1 MNSRYYKHHSRA
13 HLQSASFPW
22 RRKSMSSFFRRA
34 RWLLF
39 YVALSPAAVAQLLP
53 TQLTAP
59 ASGSANSGASDPLGR
74 DTPSGTVFGFLQAA
88 QSGNYSTAAQY
99 LQLSNARR
107 LTQGEDLATKLKLV
121 MDRAFTGDLRA
132 ISNQRD
138 GTPQEGIPLDR
149 QRIGVL
155 SAGDI
160 EDNLDLARVSDPS
173 GARLWLISSETLAKV
188 PELYEQLQVRQV
200 ETRLPGFLVQHQL
213 AGMPIWQWLAI
224 LLAIPFAAAL
234 GWLAVKILKFPRYL
248 WLRKRNQSLGP
259 AWTAISSPLWL
270 VLGAVI
276 HVFCVKYLRL
286 PLLPQHYYQI
296 TIGVVLIVG
305 FNWLLWRILQ
315 QLSRRVRE
323 RAIDSGRTGTGSVM
337 LLGERILKALILILA
352 LFLILGAL
360 GFNMTT
366 ALAGLGI
373 GGIAV
378 AFAAQKTLENLFG
391 GISLLGDEV
400 IHVGDICR
408 FGDRTGTV
416 EDISLRSTRI
426 RTPERTQL
434 SIPNGSLATMNL
446 ENLSRRDKI
455 LFNTKVSL
463 RYETASDQ
471 LRYVLAQIRRLFYE
485 HPKVETDGARI
496 RFIGYDNSSLNLE
509 VFCYTLTRDGAEF
522 LAIQEDLLLRIMD
535 IVEASGTSFAFPAR
549 VIYLGRDPGLD
560 QDKTAA
566 VSREVQRW
574 RESNKLPFP
583 DYAPSDISEFNNS
596 LPYPQ
601 PDSALR
607 SRK

>member
-1 MNSRYYKHHSRA
+1 M
-13 HLQSASFPW
+13 
-22 RRKSMSSFFRRA
+22 SFFKLSA
-34 RWLLF
+34 WILF
-39 YVALSPAAVAQLLP
+39 CVAFSAISVAQLLP
-53 TQLTAP
+53 TQLTKP
-59 ASGSANSGASDPLGR
+59 ASGSANQTASDPLGR
-74 DTPSGTVFGFLQAA
+74 DTPSGTVFGFLQEA
-88 QSGNYSTAAQY
+88 QSGNYSTASQY

-121 MDRAFTGDLRA
+121 MDRAFTGNLRA

-149 QRIGVL
+149 QRIGIL
-155 SAGDI
+155 SAGDR
-160 EDNLDLARVSDPS
+160 EENLDLVHASDS
-173 GARLWLISSETLAKV
+173 NGAGIWLISSETLSKI
-188 PELYEQLQVRQV
+188 PDLYEQLQVHQV

-234 GWLAVKILKFPRYL
+234 GWLAVKILKFPQYL
-248 WLRKRNQSLGP
+248 WLRKRKQSLSP
-259 AWTAISSPLWL
+259 VWTAISSPLWL
-270 VLGAVI
+270 VIGALI
-276 HVFCVKYLRL
+276 HIFCVKYIRL
-286 PLLPQHYYQI
+286 PLLQQHYYQT

-323 RAIDSGRTGTGSVM
+323 RAIYAGRAGTGSVM
-337 LLGERILKALILILA
+337 LLGERILKALTLILA
-352 LFLILGAL
+352 VFLILSTL
-360 GFNMTT
+360 GFNMST

-373 GGIAV
+373 GGIAI

-408 FGDRTGTV
+408 FGDRTGTI

-426 RTPERTQL
+426 RTPERTEL
-434 SIPNGSLATMNL
+434 SIPNGSLATMNV

-455 LFNTKVSL
+455 LFNTKLGL
-463 RYETASDQ
+463 RYETTADQ

-485 HPKVETDGARI
+485 HSKVETQGARI
-496 RFIGYDNSSLNLE
+496 RFIGYDNSALNLE
-509 VFCYTLTRDGAEF
+509 VFCYVLTRDGADF

-549 VIYLGRDPGLD
+549 TVYLGRDPGLD
-560 QDKTAA
+560 QDKSAA
-566 VSREVQRW
+566 ISREVQQW
-574 RESNKLPFP
+574 RENSKLPFP
-583 DYAPSDISEFNNS
+583 DYAPSDISEFSNS